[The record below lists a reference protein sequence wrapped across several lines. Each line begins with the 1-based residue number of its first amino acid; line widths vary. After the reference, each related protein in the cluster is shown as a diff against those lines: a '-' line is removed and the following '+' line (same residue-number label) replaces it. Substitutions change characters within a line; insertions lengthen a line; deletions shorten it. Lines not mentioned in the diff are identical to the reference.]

1 MIGSWHAT
9 VIDCPDP
16 DRLASFY
23 QDLLGMIRVQEDE
36 GWISI
41 GDEPSRPALAFQRVE
56 GYTPPTWPGQDLPQ
70 QMHLDIRVADLDV
83 AEQLVLQLGAES
95 MESGSGTF
103 RVYLDPAGHPFCLVA
118 F

>member
-23 QDLLGMIRVQEDE
+23 QDLLGMVRVQEDD

-41 GDEPSRPALAFQRVE
+41 GKDSERPALAFQRV
-56 GYTPPTWPGQDLPQ
+56 GDFSPPAWPGQEIPQ
-70 QMHLDIRVADLDV
+70 QMHRDIRVADLDV
-83 AEQLVLQLGAES
+83 AGELVLKLGAES
-95 MESGSGTF
+95 MESGTETF
-103 RVYLDPAGHPFCLVA
+103 RVYRDPAGHPFCLVA
-118 F
+118 L